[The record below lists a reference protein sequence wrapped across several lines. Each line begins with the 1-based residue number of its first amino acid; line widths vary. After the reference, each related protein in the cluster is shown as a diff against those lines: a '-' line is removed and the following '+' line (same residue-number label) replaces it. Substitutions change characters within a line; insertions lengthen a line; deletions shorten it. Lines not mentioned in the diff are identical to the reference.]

1 MPRRSAKHRGNI
13 ERCIKWCFI
22 AQPRCNSPP
31 CSIYRC
37 CTQDSFTV
45 EPDLTH
51 ICPSG
56 HTHTCT
62 GTRPHPRRAIP
73 TSAPRTTCGRDH
85 CCEKDVGCA
94 RRQEGAYIGHGR
106 HCGGVPAADV
116 LVEHRRVKRLRAD
129 PTPSTAQCTKP
140 SAPAMP
146 EAPISSCSIQRCSG
160 WCFIAQP
167 RCNELPFTDRI
178 HKTRSQLSQA
188 SPTSAPLDTPTSAP
202 GLAHIQGGPSPH
214 LRREHLQ
221 PGPLLREGR
230 RLRATAGG
238 RMPGT
243 CSKHSRCSSCR
254 CSG

>member
-1 MPRRSAKHRGNI
+1 MPHRSAKHRGNI

-37 CTQDSFTV
+37 CTQNSFTV

-51 ICPSG
+51 ICASR

-85 CCEKDVGCA
+85 CRETDVGCA
-94 RRQEGAYIGHGR
+94 RRQEGACLVHGR
-106 HCGGVPAADV
+106 HCGRVPAADV
-116 LVEHRRVKRLRAD
+116 LVERRRRVKSLRAD

-140 SAPAMP
+140 CAPAMP
-146 EAPISSCSIQRCSG
+146 EAPTSSCSIQRCSG
-160 WCFIAQP
+160 WCFVAQP

-178 HKTRSQLSQA
+178 QKTRSQLSQA
-188 SPTSAPLDTPTSAP
+188 SPTSAPLDAHICTGTRPHPRRAIPTSAP
-202 GLAHIQGGPSPH
+202 GPLAAGTTAARRTSVARDIPISHTSIHYLHIYV
-214 LRREHLQ
+214 
-221 PGPLLREGR
+221 
-230 RLRATAGG
+230 
-238 RMPGT
+238 
-243 CSKHSRCSSCR
+243 
-254 CSG
+254 